1 MKKLFTLAV
10 MMIASLT
17 FVDAQKF
24 AGVDPSPMD
33 AAIWRT
39 ARNAPA
45 KAKIIYSRPM
55 KKDREIW
62 GSLVPYDKMWRTGAN
77 EAPEITF
84 YEDVNFGGKQ
94 VKAGTY
100 SLFVIPGKSEW
111 TFVLNSDLNQWGNYQ
126 YNESSDVVR
135 VKGPAGNNETPVEAF
150 SATWE
155 NQDDGS
161 VHLILGWDDQHGR
174 VPIRT
179 NS

>member
-1 MKKLFTLAV
+1 MKRLFTLAILMV
-10 MMIASLT
+10 ASFT
-17 FVDAQKF
+17 FVGAQKF
-24 AGVDPSPMD
+24 AGIDKSPMD
-33 AAIWRT
+33 AALWR
-39 ARNAPA
+39 AERNAPV
-45 KAKIIYSRPM
+45 KAKVIYSRPM
-55 KKDREIW
+55 KNDREIW

-84 YEDVNFGGKQ
+84 YEDVDFGGKA

-100 SLFVIPGKSEW
+100 TLFVIPGKSEW
-111 TFVLNSDLNQWGNYQ
+111 TFVLNSELNQWGNYR

-135 VKGPAGNNETPVEAF
+135 VTGPAGSNDPVEAF
-150 SATWE
+150 SITWE
-155 NQDDGS
+155 NQSDGS